1 MKAKLLFAGLFLV
14 TVSAHAEPRAASPE
28 ECYAYADLALVAA
41 TLAKHG
47 VARDKTEMM
56 LPDMYEVHSEDG
68 QEMARRIVEA
78 AYRELGQ
85 QPKNFAAKVAN
96 VCLLNGGSIE
106 PALGVKL

>member
-1 MKAKLLFAGLFLV
+1 MRAKLLFAGLFLV
-14 TVSAHAEPRAASPE
+14 AVSAYAEPRAASVE
-28 ECYAYADLALVAA
+28 ECYAYADLALVAS

-47 VARDKTEMM
+47 VTRDKTEMM

-78 AYRELGQ
+78 AYREHGR
-85 QPKNFAAKVAN
+85 QPKSFAAEVAN
-96 VCLLNGGSIE
+96 VCVLNGGSID